1 MARRAVILGLSERL
15 RWRARIAGSLV
26 VAGVGALAS
35 PAALAADQPPA
46 PAAQPPTV
54 QPPAAQQRAVQHPGD
69 AGTSAIETEIAG
81 WVARDR
87 DADPRATLAAL
98 TELETRSEAADGVS
112 PRARGELAAMIAA
125 SHFAVQDVPAA
136 VAALDRAELAYAA
149 DGNAADKRAEVFNNR
164 AVLLRRLRRYVE
176 GEASAREAVRLRTEL
191 YGANHV
197 DVASARSTLAN
208 LLYSQG
214 KMEEAV
220 EQARAAVASLE
231 SASGENHLALVQRL
245 DTLASILDESGLS
258 RESLQVAIRT
268 EALAREH
275 LGLTHNWYQYALN
288 TLTQAQLK
296 SGLYSDAIP
305 NARTTITVREA
316 QFGREHPFTQA
327 SVMVLATALE
337 ETGQLEEA
345 SALAIGAM
353 ALLRD
358 HTRLM
363 DVGTVAGFHSR
374 MLRLLAATGD
384 WPGYDREEPASV
396 AVVDQVVPADHWAR
410 ANFHV
415 LRADILN
422 ARGRQ
427 AEALALAEQWVP
439 VMVERLPA
447 QSKDRISAEILLI
460 RLRQQAGD
468 DLSQALEQAEPVI
481 NRLTEQFTALGLSE
495 NDIAS
500 IAQASGQPLLTY
512 LDMAIEAGDADRIV
526 AAAQLLNLS
535 ELSLAQRHRGSL
547 TEDKENSSGAIA
559 HAAIRDMARQLRYL
573 DRRIAVDES
582 SGADTLRGQRN
593 QLEGQLQA
601 ATTTFRAQY
610 PDYADLIR
618 PAPASRAALAGML
631 GDDDLLALPV
641 ETGARGYNVIV
652 RPDGSVAAHPFQSDD
667 IAPKVAVLRAA
678 LENPAEDA
686 FPFAAAS
693 QLTTTLL
700 PGAIDAGGTLFVY
713 GGGALASLPWSL
725 LLTAPH
731 NGPLAEAPWLI
742 RSKAVQVVGNL
753 GLAARAPAEA
763 APVARW
769 QVRMAGVGGAQMP
782 TGAAAPVRALFRSG
796 GPDFTAIS
804 ELPPLAEAPA
814 ELAAIADA
822 LPGRSDVLLVGAAA
836 LEERIKQTDLS
847 RANVIA
853 FATHG
858 LVSGEL
864 RGLWEP
870 ALLLGTA
877 PGSGEDGLLG
887 ASEIAQL
894 RLGADWVILSACNTA
909 AGGSSGAPA
918 YSGLATAF
926 AQAGARGL
934 MLSHWRVR
942 DDAAAR
948 LTVGTVRGAA
958 AGMSRAEALRQT
970 QLALMADGSVPG
982 AAHPAIWAP
991 FVIIEN

>member
-1 MARRAVILGLSERL
+1 MARRVVILGLAERL
-15 RWRARIAGSLV
+15 RLRVRIAGSLGL
-26 VAGVGALAS
+26 AGVSALAI
-35 PAALAADQPPA
+35 PAALAADQPPSP
-46 PAAQPPTV
+46 PAAQP
-54 QPPAAQQRAVQHPGD
+54 AAQQPRD
-69 AGTSAIETEIAG
+69 AGAAAIEEEIAG

-98 TELETRSEAADGVS
+98 IELETRSDAADGVP

-149 DGNAADKRAEVFNNR
+149 DGNAADKQAEVFNNR
-164 AVLLRRLRRYVE
+164 AVLLRRLRRYAE

-191 YGANHV
+191 YGANHI

-268 EALAREH
+268 ESLAREH

-305 NARTTITVREA
+305 NARSTITVREA

-345 SALAIGAM
+345 SALAVGAM

-358 HTRLM
+358 HSKLM

-374 MLRLLAATGD
+374 MLRLLAASGD
-384 WPGYDREEPASV
+384 WAGYDREEPASA
-396 AVVDQVVPADHWAR
+396 AVVDEVVPADHWAR
-410 ANFHV
+410 ANFHI
-415 LRADILN
+415 LRAGILN

-427 AEALALAEQWVP
+427 TEALALAERWVP

-447 QSKDRISAEILLI
+447 QSKDRIAAEVLLI
-460 RLRQQAGD
+460 RLRQRAGG
-468 DLSQALEQAEPVI
+468 DLSQALEQAEPI
-481 NRLTEQFTALGLSE
+481 IDRLTEQFTALDLSE

-512 LDMAIEAGDADRIV
+512 LHMAIEAGDADRIV

-535 ELSLAQRHRGSL
+535 ELSLAQRHRSIL
-547 TEDKENSSGAIA
+547 TQGDDSSADAIA
-559 HAAIRDMARQLRYL
+559 HAAIRDLARQLRYL
-573 DRRIAVDES
+573 DRRISVDES
-582 SGADTLRGQRN
+582 NGADTLRTQRN
-593 QLEGQLQA
+593 QLEAQLQA
-601 ATTTFRAQY
+601 ATATFRAQF

-618 PAPASRAALAGML
+618 PAPASRAALAAML
-631 GDDDLLALPV
+631 SDGDLLALPV
-641 ETGARGYNVIV
+641 ESGSRGYNVIV
-652 RPDGSVAAHPFQSDD
+652 RPDGSVAAYPFQSDD
-667 IAPKVAVLRAA
+667 IAPKVTALRAA
-678 LENPAEDA
+678 LESQVDDA
-686 FPFAAAS
+686 FPLAVAA
-693 QLTTTLL
+693 QLTATLM
-700 PGAIDAGGTLFVY
+700 PGTIDAGGTLFIH
-713 GGGALASLPWSL
+713 GGGELASLPWSL

-731 NGPLAEAPWLI
+731 EGPLATAPWLI
-742 RSKAVQVVGNL
+742 RSKAVQVLGNL
-753 GLAARAPAEA
+753 GLASRMPTVAVPAA
-763 APVARW
+763 GR
-769 QVRMAGVGGAQMP
+769 QVRMAGIGGAQMP
-782 TGAAAPVRALFRSG
+782 MGAAAPVRALFRSG
-796 GPDFTAIS
+796 GPDLAAIS
-804 ELPPLAEAPA
+804 DLPPLAEARA

-894 RLGADWVILSACNTA
+894 RLDADWVILSACNTA

-948 LTVGTVRGAA
+948 LTVGTVRGSAS
-958 AGMSRAEALRQT
+958 GLSRAEALRQT
-970 QLALMADGSVPG
+970 QLALMADASVPG